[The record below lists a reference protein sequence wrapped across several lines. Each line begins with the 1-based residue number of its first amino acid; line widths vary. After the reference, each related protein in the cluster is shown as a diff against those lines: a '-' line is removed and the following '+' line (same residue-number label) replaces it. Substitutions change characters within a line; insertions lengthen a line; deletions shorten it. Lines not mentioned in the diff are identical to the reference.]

1 MHELRGAAEPTLQD
15 QLKQLSPCDLV
26 IVEGYKSAS
35 IPKIEAHRRDSHTP
49 VLYPEDENV
58 VAIATDEPLDTK
70 LPQLDIDDAGAVA
83 RFIIQHLGL
92 NRARLVR

>member
-1 MHELRGAAEPTLQD
+1 
-15 QLKQLSPCDLV
+15 V
-26 IVEGYKSAS
+26 IVEGYKSAP
-35 IPKIEAHRRDSHTP
+35 IPKIEAHRRDAQTP
-49 VLYPEDENV
+49 LLYPEDEHV
-58 VAIATDEPLDTK
+58 VAVATDEALDTR